1 MNSGTKKMVAGAAM
15 MIVGFGLI
23 VLVELAKRSAS

>member
-1 MNSGTKKMVAGAAM
+1 MNSGTKKMVAGASM

-23 VLVELAKRSAS
+23 VLVEFAKRSTS

>member
-23 VLVELAKRSAS
+23 VLVELAKRFAS